1 MFLETFTSR
10 CSLPSSVRLTL
21 GLALLAWLSAAVA
34 AGQEPEP
41 PATPAQADSA
51 TAPALPEQDGVPTPV
66 EPEQSPAVSLPA
78 ETNRERRVRA
88 LPAVSS
94 PVQNPQREFG
104 PVAAQIAGLTNET
117 PPPSDTATALPAQSL
132 TRTESTTRQ
141 TLVDP
146 LAATALGQAQSND
159 DMLFTGLGNMPR
171 PLTSP
176 YLYSDL
182 NASSGGFRRGDLS
195 LNASVSFGFNFL
207 TSRGDQP
214 GSSATQYF
222 ATISPEIDLAFGE
235 PATGR
240 VLTLQYF
247 GSLVEGD
254 SDGRQTPYDQSFAL
268 RGVFTFSKLTLGIGL
283 QVTEFSGGD
292 RDFGGRSVDRGLV
305 SLALTGNYQYSEKTS
320 FESDLTVP
328 VRIFQFGDNST
339 GVSSTNFL
347 NYAYSPVTTVG
358 VGFAVGALTVESNA
372 TQVYEQLLT
381 HVVHN
386 GGPLVIDG
394 TLGVEFRDTGHR
406 EEINPVLGLGVTWAF
421 REGTSLALTAERR
434 VFNSAADSGDNYV
447 GSDVALTL
455 SQRLGD
461 RVQATASIG
470 YENASYDNASGR
482 NRAFS
487 NREDNYVVV
496 QGGVV
501 AKLGRRWSA
510 SVLGTYGNN
519 QSSGNAVRYF
529 HTLVQVTFAY

>member
-1 MFLETFTSR
+1 MRRF
-10 CSLPSSVRLTL
+10 SLSFGARLAFAL
-21 GLALLAWLSAAVA
+21 VLLAWLPRAVVT
-34 AGQEPEP
+34 GQTPEP
-41 PATPAQADSA
+41 TATPGQADPLP
-51 TAPALPEQDGVPTPV
+51 TPALPEQDGAPTAV
-66 EPEQSPAVSLPA
+66 EPELVPAEPLPA
-78 ETNRERRVRA
+78 ESTSERRVSA
-88 LPAVSS
+88 LPATSS
-94 PVQNPQREFG
+94 PVQNPQKEFG
-104 PVAAQIAGLTNET
+104 PTVAQIAGLTNE
-117 PPPSDTATALPAQSL
+117 PPPASNATTATPAPPPARADSL
-132 TRTESTTRQ
+132 VKQ

-159 DMLFTGLGNMPR
+159 DMLFTGLGSMPR

-182 NASSGGFRRGDLS
+182 NAPAGGFRRGDLS
-195 LNASVSFGFNFL
+195 LNTSVSLGFNFL
-207 TSRGDQP
+207 TSHGDQP
-214 GSSATQYF
+214 GSSNTQFF
-222 ATISPEIDLAFGE
+222 ATISPEVDLALGE

-247 GSLVEGD
+247 GSLVAGD
-254 SDGRQTPYDQSFAL
+254 TDGRQSPYDQSFAL
-268 RGVFTFSKLTLGIGL
+268 RGVFTLQKLTLGVGL

-305 SLALTGNYQYSEKTS
+305 SLALTSNYQYSEKTS

-328 VRIFQFGDNST
+328 VRIFQFGDDSA

-347 NYAYSPVTTVG
+347 NYAYSPITTVG
-358 VGFAVGALTVESNA
+358 VGFAVGALTVENNA

-386 GGPLVIDG
+386 GGPLVVDG
-394 TLGVEFRDTGHR
+394 SLGVEFRNTGHR
-406 EEINPVLGLGVTWAF
+406 EEINPILGLGVTWAF
-421 REGTSLALTAERR
+421 REGTSLALTSERR

-461 RVQATASIG
+461 RVQATASVG

-482 NRAFS
+482 ANNASS

-510 SVLGTYGNN
+510 SLLGTYGNN
-519 QSSGNAVRYF
+519 QSSGNAVRYY
-529 HTLVQVTFAY
+529 HTLLQVTFAY